1 MAERAYIPR
10 LLRIY
15 QEQVVPALMEEFGYR
30 NRMAVPRLEK
40 IVVSRGIGAA
50 TQDKKLLEQAI
61 EELTLI
67 TGQKAVLTYAKK
79 DISNFK
85 LRRGMP
91 IGARVTL
98 RHFRMYEF
106 LDRLINLALPRT
118 KDFRGLSP
126 KSFDGFGNY
135 TLGIQEQIVFPEI
148 DVDRIYKIAGM
159 DITIVTTAKTDEEA
173 FALLKGLGMP
183 FKGHA
188 QLV

>member
-1 MAERAYIPR
+1 M
-10 LLRIY
+10 
-15 QEQVVPALMEEFGYR
+15 EQFGYR

-50 TQDKKLLEQAI
+50 NQDKRLLEQAV

-67 TGQKAVLTYAKK
+67 TGQKAILTYAKK

-91 IGARVTL
+91 IGVKVTL

-118 KDFRGLSP
+118 KDFRGLP
-126 KSFDGFGNY
+126 TESFDGFGNY

-148 DVDRIYKIAGM
+148 DVDKVYKIMGM
-159 DITIVTTAKTDEEA
+159 DITIVTTAKTDEEG
-173 FALLKGLGMP
+173 FALLKGMGMP
-183 FKGHA
+183 FKGEA